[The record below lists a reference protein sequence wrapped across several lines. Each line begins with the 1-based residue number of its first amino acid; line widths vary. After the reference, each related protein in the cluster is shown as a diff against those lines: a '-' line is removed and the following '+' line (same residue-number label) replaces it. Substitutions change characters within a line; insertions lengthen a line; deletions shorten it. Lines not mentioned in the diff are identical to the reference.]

1 MVILELVDLQ
11 KLVDFFF
18 LLLSVFKNEVRQIE
32 KLIHQPILISLKMP
46 GLEQLHLLSGWYNKL
61 ASWKEVE

>member
-46 GLEQLHLLSGWYNKL
+46 GLEQLHLLSG
-61 ASWKEVE
+61 